1 MLVPALKTL
10 LFVGVVVV
18 LSSCSTVKSKNGE
31 SQWDFDHNIQ
41 FKKTKLAD
49 NRYHLEI
56 IRQKNTSFSLL
67 STFLLRES
75 YDICGG
81 YGFNI
86 EVLSGIED
94 FDGRRAMP
102 NAIFGSLIANLDC
115 VPEVASSTNDKET
128 K

>member
-1 MLVPALKTL
+1 MLISNFKKSF
-10 LFVGVVVV
+10 FVCVFTS
-18 LSSCSTVKSKNGE
+18 LSACTAVESKNGE

-41 FKKTKLAD
+41 FKKTKLAGT
-49 NRYHLEI
+49 RYHLEI

-94 FDGRRAMP
+94 FDDRRAMP

-115 VPEVASSTNDKET
+115 APEVASSVDDKGT